1 MLWDAK
7 YFEPQCCHD
16 HYSPLYGVVH
26 DITRHCVY
34 LMVAMSESVSRHCNN
49 GRCYV
54 HRNCKCFEAIV
65 VTSLSLTQYTC
76 TYMHNIIRPNTQP
89 GIVTP
94 TQERCGLEA
103 QEAQLEKMVGALLSP
118 VWGNGQRQMIFW
130 SLSCQGNGQHLLG
143 HLVGQRQMIS

>member
-1 MLWDAK
+1 MCGLTVIRYIHQMFASRHTLVGDAK
-7 YFEPQCCHD
+7 YFVPQCCHD

-76 TYMHNIIRPNTQP
+76 RYMHNIIRPNTQP

-103 QEAQLEKMVGALLSP
+103 QEAQLEKMGS
-118 VWGNGQRQMIFW
+118 G
-130 SLSCQGNGQHLLG
+130 QGNGQGTAQPCLG
-143 HLVGQRQMIS
+143 

>member
-76 TYMHNIIRPNTQP
+76 RYMHNIIRPNTQQALSRP
-89 GIVTP
+89 HRRG
-94 TQERCGLEA
+94 
-103 QEAQLEKMVGALLSP
+103 VGWKHKRRNWRRWSGHWWLRSGKWSAL
-118 VWGNGQRQMIFW
+118 VGT
-130 SLSCQGNGQHLLG
+130 
-143 HLVGQRQMIS
+143 LVGQRQIIS